1 LKKSFF
7 WIVYGILLGVVTLA
21 GLELIAFILT
31 PAWPAYE
38 LRPIAVPTNL
48 VRQVEVADG
57 SHKTI
62 PFYNSW
68 GMKDRERSFDR
79 PPDIRFRTVFN
90 GDSFLEGMFR
100 LEPLSH
106 VVERDWARAG
116 RHDMEAINLGI
127 SATNPIHY
135 YYRISNVVVKLHP
148 DAMLLMFYPG
158 NDFTS
163 QTYSPDRSLPFVA
176 ERPKPSVLGGVA
188 PHLTW
193 QIVNR
198 LGLSEIAGGN
208 TSAPDEYNIMLD
220 IMKKP
225 RKDRVEP
232 LAAYLRQYYLPNVSE
247 AQIEE
252 ILSRNGGSFWEPFER
267 KDETAEQL
275 AGWIP
280 ASIIRFETGETKTP
294 ATAAE
299 AERTIDP
306 AEVEST
312 LSWLIAAKK
321 LAEANHIKLLIAVA
335 PMGSV
340 DPSYVEFW
348 KPWPRFYGWSVR
360 QTVERGLLLDALQR
374 RGISAIDLA
383 QDLDGI
389 RGTYRLTDGHWTAR
403 GTSVVAKRV
412 AHELAR
418 VRDERAAG
426 KRPTAD

>member
-1 LKKSFF
+1 MHFKDSPALSNRGHFEEELLLDRL
-7 WIVYGILLGVVTLA
+7 WVLLGVVTLA

-48 VRQVEVADG
+48 VRQVEMADG

-68 GMKDRERSFDR
+68 GMKDLERSFDR
-79 PPDIRFRTVFN
+79 PPGIRFRTVFN

-116 RHDMEAINLGI
+116 LHDMEAINLGI
-127 SATNPIHY
+127 SATSPIQY
-135 YYRISNVVVKLHP
+135 YYRISSVVVKLHP

-176 ERPKPSVLGGVA
+176 ERPEPSLLGGIA

-198 LGLSEIAGGN
+198 LGLSEIASGN
-208 TSAPDEYNIMLD
+208 TSAADEYDIMLD

-225 RKDRVEP
+225 RKDRAAP
-232 LAAYLRQYYLPNVSE
+232 LAAYLRRYYLPNVSE

-252 ILSRNGGSFWEPFER
+252 ILSRNGGSFWARPSSAKTKR
-267 KDETAEQL
+267 PSNWP
-275 AGWIP
+275 AGFRP
-280 ASIIRFETGETKTP
+280 ASSGSRPAPRRHRRQQPKQSARSIRQRSNP
-294 ATAAE
+294 
-299 AERTIDP
+299 P
-306 AEVEST
+306 C
-312 LSWLIAAKK
+312 
-321 LAEANHIKLLIAVA
+321 H
-335 PMGSV
+335 
-340 DPSYVEFW
+340 
-348 KPWPRFYGWSVR
+348 GWSPPKSSPKR
-360 QTVERGLLLDALQR
+360 T
-374 RGISAIDLA
+374 
-383 QDLDGI
+383 
-389 RGTYRLTDGHWTAR
+389 
-403 GTSVVAKRV
+403 TSSS
-412 AHELAR
+412 
-418 VRDERAAG
+418 
-426 KRPTAD
+426 